1 MLFLF
6 GRENEIILH
15 LCFLFHILLLFYVHF
30 KTPISISV
38 VRLLAHI
45 LILEVR
51 MCDVFCR
58 RLQHL
63 YRLCHGNQ
71 ISSGHILCVLHF
83 LIWLQYSCYIHFSL
97 ILLFLS
103 ELHLLLLL
111 SHCHLDNYVPPL
123 PVKWSFPYCY
133 CITMGLYQLL

>member
-1 MLFLF
+1 MVLDFLHVSF
-6 GRENEIILH
+6 
-15 LCFLFHILLLFYVHF
+15 
-30 KTPISISV
+30 SV
-38 VRLLAHI
+38 VRPLARI

-51 MCDVFCR
+51 MCDIFCR

-71 ISSGHILCVLHF
+71 IPSGHILCVLHF

-103 ELHLLLLL
+103 VLHLLLLL
-111 SHCHLDNYVPPL
+111 SLCHLDTIYIHHL
-123 PVKWSFPYCY
+123 
-133 CITMGLYQLL
+133 LYNFCFHWMNPIMMLLSVSSYNIYHDL